1 MMYVNR
7 LKKLEVRLL
16 NFKTMKATAVAPSN
30 IAFIKYWG
38 KRDEDLRIPL
48 NSSISMNLSN
58 LTTETTVE
66 FSEKFEKDEVLIDGI
81 FDIQVAKRV
90 VGHLDRVR
98 KLAGIKSRAKVI
110 SKNNFPASTGLSSS
124 ASGFAALTLA
134 ATAACGL
141 QLSEKELSIL
151 ARKGSGSACRS
162 IPDGFVEWIAGNS
175 DETSYAKSIFPVN
188 WWDIVDIV
196 CILSCKPKEIPT
208 SIGQR
213 YVSTSPFMITRL
225 KKINNKIKLVKKYIA
240 NRDFTRFGEIVEH
253 EALELH
259 AIMMTSYPSLIYLYP
274 ESINLINSIY
284 RLREEGLECYFT
296 INTGHNL
303 HIICLRKDIEKVTTK
318 SHDLVLKDLII
329 NESSIGVRLNQNYL
343 DLQQT

>member
-1 MMYVNR
+1 
-7 LKKLEVRLL
+7 
-16 NFKTMKATAVAPSN
+16 MKATAIAPSN

-38 KRDEDLRIPL
+38 KKNERLRIPL
-48 NSSISMNLSN
+48 NGSISMNLSN
-58 LTTETTVE
+58 LTTKTQVE
-66 FSEKFEKDEVLIDGI
+66 FVSCLTNDQIIIDGTSPN
-81 FDIQVAKRV
+81 DVSAKRIID
-90 VGHLDRVR
+90 HLDRIRKMAGVR
-98 KLAGIKSRAKVI
+98 RRAKVI
-110 SKNNFPASTGLSSS
+110 SKNNFPASTGLLSS